1 MKKKILLV
9 LAIVFAVLFAVTI
22 GLTVYMGQ
30 ATSLVSDTGIKTGQ
44 QNNVIGYDAEI
55 DTFFIGTRSG
65 KLVAYDNATKEVK
78 WELSLETAK
87 PINAMVVR
95 PATDRIY
102 IGSDDNHVY
111 TIDLNTGA
119 IVNDLDI
126 QRRVMDLD
134 VSTDESK
141 VLVTC
146 KTSSDAY
153 VMTYDLASGEQLS
166 KVKYSYLIKNAV
178 FTEDDTNILLADRR
192 GRFSCITPDGEE
204 LFVNDEALHKEIYGF
219 AETADG
225 KYLLADVDG
234 SYAVYDENG
243 NASRVTTVP
252 MIDGAFVR
260 GAGIDANGNVI
271 LGTEQGYVYV
281 TNADDELI
289 YEYRQASSIAV
300 SDFVADDNVMYITG
314 WGDYVE
320 VIELAALETIATLN
334 SLAGLIQ
341 TVLYS
346 SIALAAVCLLL
357 YFKATYRALCAVG
370 RALWKHKISYLLLIP
385 TFVLLAM
392 FNYTPM
398 FIALA
403 RAFTNWSNK
412 RYTAAEIEFVGFEN
426 FKKMVT
432 EGYFLIGVKNVLILM
447 ITGFIKTLTM
457 PVIAA
462 WLVYSFKNDRKKYIY
477 RFLFVLPIV
486 VPGLVGSLL
495 WKQIYNPQGG
505 LDQILVA
512 LGLEEWIHVWLGEE
526 KTAIWSI
533 VFMGPPYI
541 GAMPFLLYYGGFT
554 SIDASLYEA
563 ARIDGASRWDIFWRI
578 QIPMIAPQMK
588 LLIMLGFIG
597 SVQDYGGIYLL
608 TGGGPG
614 VATYTPGLELY
625 YNATM
630 FGNYGYACAMG
641 LVLFVFIMIGTFFNN
656 KIKAE
661 NYGS

>member
-1 MKKKILLV
+1 
-9 LAIVFAVLFAVTI
+9 
-22 GLTVYMGQ
+22 
-30 ATSLVSDTGIKTGQ
+30 
-44 QNNVIGYDAEI
+44 
-55 DTFFIGTRSG
+55 
-65 KLVAYDNATKEVK
+65 
-78 WELSLETAK
+78 
-87 PINAMVVR
+87 
-95 PATDRIY
+95 
-102 IGSDDNHVY
+102 
-111 TIDLNTGA
+111 
-119 IVNDLDI
+119 
-126 QRRVMDLD
+126 
-134 VSTDESK
+134 
-141 VLVTC
+141 
-146 KTSSDAY
+146 
-153 VMTYDLASGEQLS
+153 
-166 KVKYSYLIKNAV
+166 
-178 FTEDDTNILLADRR
+178 
-192 GRFSCITPDGEE
+192 
-204 LFVNDEALHKEIYGF
+204 
-219 AETADG
+219 
-225 KYLLADVDG
+225 
-234 SYAVYDENG
+234 
-243 NASRVTTVP
+243 
-252 MIDGAFVR
+252 
-260 GAGIDANGNVI
+260 
-271 LGTEQGYVYV
+271 
-281 TNADDELI
+281 
-289 YEYRQASSIAV
+289 
-300 SDFVADDNVMYITG
+300 
-314 WGDYVE
+314 
-320 VIELAALETIATLN
+320 
-334 SLAGLIQ
+334 
-341 TVLYS
+341 
-346 SIALAAVCLLL
+346 
-357 YFKATYRALCAVG
+357 
-370 RALWKHKISYLLLIP
+370 
-385 TFVLLAM
+385 M

-398 FIALA
+398 FIALT

-412 RYTAAEIEFVGFEN
+412 RYTAADIDFVGFEN

-432 EGYFLIGVKNVLILM
+432 EGYFLIGIKNVVILM
-447 ITGFIKTLTM
+447 LTGFAKTLTM

-505 LDQILVA
+505 LDQILMA